1 MSEPE
6 KTESVVQAKQAEASE
21 AVDAADAKKEKKDG
35 RMRAFA
41 GCTPA
46 DYQEHG
52 MREYPLPSRLFM
64 GFALC
69 VCGAFTKIFW
79 PWTIEDADKLKP
91 EGETGKMIVMNH
103 VSMLEPVALLVHL
116 YVRGIRCRPIY
127 KSEFNFNK
135 VATWFFSRVGG
146 IPVERGAADMHAV
159 RCARAALQRGEY
171 VLVYPEGTRI
181 RTDDQPIEIHG
192 GFAIMAQLAKAKVV
206 PMAVVGARQI
216 TPVGSHLKRLFW
228 RVFLKAGD
236 AISWSDLPAGKRKE
250 QAKAMEALAMEK
262 VYALRDELREEH
274 PGKE

>member
-1 MSEPE
+1 MSDTTSNDIKEETKDSRLRAFGKSEP
-6 KTESVVQAKQAEASE
+6 K
-21 AVDAADAKKEKKDG
+21 
-35 RMRAFA
+35 
-41 GCTPA
+41 

-69 VCGAFTKIFW
+69 VCGAFTKLFW
-79 PWTIEDADKLKP
+79 PWTVECADKLEP
-91 EGETGKMIVMNH
+91 EGELGRMIVMNH

-135 VATWFFSRVGG
+135 LATWFFSRVGG
-146 IPVERGAADMHAV
+146 IPVERGTADMHAV

-181 RTDDQPIEIHG
+181 RSDEQPVEIHG
-192 GFAIMAQLAKAKVV
+192 GFALMAQLAKASVV

-216 TPVGSHLKRLFW
+216 SPEGKRLKRLFW
-228 RVFLKAGD
+228 RVYLKAGNP
-236 AISWSDLPAGKRKE
+236 ITWSELPDGKRKE
-250 QAKAMEALAMEK
+250 QAKAMEALAMER